1 VFRFSRERIRRGE
14 VLEMNKGQRK
24 KMAAEWKVIMEK
36 HPTFARSFLAQ
47 QAIMM
52 EASELGYRIIDKLMC
67 KLLETKLPVLFEDY
81 WAKKCKEVVR
91 IEPGGVIGCLTETN
105 RDPARCFGTD
115 DEEGFFEDPL
125 AGGKTLPPKPPI
137 PPL

>member
-1 VFRFSRERIRRGE
+1 
-14 VLEMNKGQRK
+14 
-24 KMAAEWKVIMEK
+24 MAAEWKVIMEK

-47 QAIMM
+47 QVIMM
-52 EASELGYRIIDKLMC
+52 EVSELGYRIIDKLMC
-67 KLLETKLPVLFEDY
+67 KLVETKLPILFEDY
-81 WAKKCKEVVR
+81 WAKKCKQIVR
-91 IEPGGVIGCLTETN
+91 VEPGGVIGCLTETN
-105 RDPARCFGTD
+105 RDPAQCFGTD